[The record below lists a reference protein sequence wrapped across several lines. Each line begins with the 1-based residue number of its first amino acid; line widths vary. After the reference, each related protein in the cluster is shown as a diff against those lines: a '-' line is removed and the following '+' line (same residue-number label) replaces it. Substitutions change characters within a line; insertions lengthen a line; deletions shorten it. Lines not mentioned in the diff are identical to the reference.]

1 MLERMLAISVILAT
15 GLLPAAADQSCFGAE
30 ETRQLVIRHELIS
43 LNDVVRSARNGG
55 ASDLISARLCETNSQ
70 LVYMIA
76 MLGRD
81 GRLLRMIVD
90 ARTGTVIHHR

>member
-1 MLERMLAISVILAT
+1 
-15 GLLPAAADQSCFGAE
+15 
-30 ETRQLVIRHELIS
+30 
-43 LNDVVRSARNGG
+43 
-55 ASDLISARLCETNSQ
+55 
-70 LVYMIA
+70 VYMIA